1 MSQTPLN
8 IKLRCTSWQQLA
20 NIHRRD
26 LSRHAIF
33 LKASQLPPLGTPVR
47 IDLTLPTESMI
58 VLAGV
63 VAEHVPEGGL
73 GGRGPGID
81 IKLNTIPESALWL
94 IETALASAAK
104 QTGAIPVTNEAA
116 VDDGQDVAAA
126 EDELLAALTS
136 ELDSLRR
143 LNPFQVLGVGYE
155 AGDAEIRAAFAGLTK
170 RYHPD
175 RFTRYTSQE
184 LRGLAA
190 EIFILIRDAYRR
202 LGDEASRAKALQAA
216 GARPVVKVPTL
227 RPGPSIPPPPIAGA
241 KAAPP
246 APPPRMP
253 AGSPPPPVIAPPRA
267 ATADP
272 PPSAKAPDTER
283 RPMQVAP
290 PSLGEDPKV
299 DFRSADGLLEA
310 GRYDEALAV
319 FKIYTRKNPGDR
331 TARAG
336 IELAEGLRALAQRD
350 RLEAAQRFEAVLE
363 IDPTN
368 ERAARELAEMRR
380 MATNERRG
388 LLSRLMGKKE

>member
-8 IKLRCTSWQQLA
+8 IKLRCASWQQLA

-104 QTGAIPVTNEAA
+104 QSGAVPVMNEAA

-136 ELDSLRR
+136 ELDSLRK

-227 RPGPSIPPPPIAGA
+227 RPGPSIPPPPTVAG
-241 KAAPP
+241 KAPPP
-246 APPPRMP
+246 APPARMP
-253 AGSPPPPVIAPPRA
+253 AGSPPPPVIASSRA

-272 PPSAKAPDTER
+272 PASAKAPDTER